1 MEYGKKIRIGGFN
14 ILKFKRDDISL
25 IKVSTI
31 MGTWAMEYRED
42 TKMYHA
48 LDSELDEMEQSALGV
63 LIVNTFM
70 VANFLDAELQHSVML
85 ASGELQK
92 RINAEAEP
100 VSEEEDA
107 DILAQMKTEADIIE
121 HLTDGEEGKTEVQV

>member
-1 MEYGKKIRIGGFN
+1 MEYGKKIMIGGFN

-48 LDSELDEMEQSALGV
+48 LDSELDEMEQTALGV

-107 DILAQMKTEADIIE
+107 DILAQKKTEADIIE
-121 HLTDGEEGKTEVQV
+121 HLADGEEGKTEV